1 MSWNTGFMREFET
14 LKEWP
19 FSWALAWQDPLWRS
33 KPKAYATHLG
43 HEGAGSMIAVLKILG
58 TNFGAKSHLL
68 SWRLVGG
75 RRCLRVLGRSP
86 AKRSAEVMI
95 VGNQTSEDAR
105 QLARELEER
114 SAFSHVDA
122 PDANTLQTC

>member
-1 MSWNTGFMREFET
+1 
-14 LKEWP
+14 
-19 FSWALAWQDPLWRS
+19 
-33 KPKAYATHLG
+33 
-43 HEGAGSMIAVLKILG
+43 MIAVLKILG

-105 QLARELEER
+105 QLARELEEK